1 MPSPGQRVVLRYR
14 LPAGATHPMTDVL
27 GVLRSLDPMV
37 VQAEDGQL
45 TTVDSHRVVAL
56 KAIPPPPVRTSA
68 VRNLEHAAANAW
80 PGLEQ
85 RWLGNW
91 LLRAGAGFTQRANSV
106 VPLGPPEID
115 DAVELVQ
122 QWYAERGLPARFQLP
137 DRLSVDLPGWE
148 RTPDILVLTADL
160 PGDDALEVPVTATPD
175 EAWLAAYHFQGQ
187 PLPHAAPAVLSAVLD
202 GKLGFGRIQLDD
214 EVVAVARGAITSAPD
229 GTRWLGL
236 TAVEVAETRRRQ
248 GVGRRICAGMA
259 DWGHRHGARRMYLQV
274 DARNDAALAL
284 YRSMGF
290 TEHHRYRYASPLSPR

>member
-1 MPSPGQRVVLRYR
+1 
-14 LPAGATHPMTDVL
+14 MTDVL
-27 GVLRSLDPMV
+27 GILRSLDPVV
-37 VQAEDGQL
+37 VQTEDGAL
-45 TTVDSHRVVAL
+45 TTVDPEQVVAL
-56 KAIPPPPVRTSA
+56 KAIPPRPVRTSA
-68 VRNLEHAAANAW
+68 VRDLEHAAANAW

-106 VPLGPPEID
+106 VPLGSPEID
-115 DAVELVQ
+115 NAVQLVQ
-122 QWYAERGLPARFQLP
+122 QWYTGRGLPARFQLP

-160 PGDDALEVPVTATPD
+160 SGNHALDVPVTATPE
-175 EAWLAAYHFQGQ
+175 EAWLSAYHFQGR
-187 PLPHAAPAVLSAVLD
+187 PLPPAAPAVLSAVLD
-202 GKLGFGRIQLDD
+202 GELGFGRIQKGG
-214 EVVAVARGAITSAPD
+214 EVVAIARGAVTSAPD

-236 TAVEVAETRRRQ
+236 TAVEVAETQRRQ

-259 DWGHRHGARRMYLQV
+259 AWGHQHGAQRMYLQV

-290 TEHHRYRYASPLSPR
+290 TEHHRYRYASPLSLR